1 MSKGFKI
8 EVLLSTMK
16 RDDISFLNKMN
27 IQSDVLVINQHDKF
41 EYQEFEHKGFRVRFI
56 TVNQRG
62 LSKSR
67 NLALS
72 YAEGDVC
79 LLADDDI
86 VYEDGYPEM
95 VKQAFENCPKAGIV
109 VFNTKILNSDEDKYR
124 KEIKKVRKSPQN
136 SFYGSV
142 RIAFRRQSVIKNGI
156 YFNSFLG
163 AGTQYG
169 GGEDS
174 LFIKDC
180 RKKRIKIYEN
190 PNYISSV
197 DYASSTWF
205 GGFDEKYYFNIG
217 VFIAI
222 AFRRF
227 RWLYTLYYLMLS
239 RKRSKLPIST
249 VRKKIKEGIKFI
261 NSL

>member
-1 MSKGFKI
+1 MSKKI
-8 EVLLSTMK
+8 KVEVLLSTMH
-16 RDDISFLNKMN
+16 REDVSFLDKMN
-27 IQSDVLVINQHDKF
+27 IQSDVLVINQHDRF
-41 EYQEFEHKGFRVRFI
+41 AYQEFDYNGHRVRFI

-72 YAEGDVC
+72 YAEGDIC

-95 VKQAFENCPKAGIV
+95 VKKAFEDSPKAGIV
-109 VFNTKILNSDEDKYR
+109 VFNTKMLNSEEAKFR
-124 KEIKKVRKSPQN
+124 KPIKKIRKAPSY

-142 RIAFRRQSVIKNGI
+142 RIAFKRETVTKNGI
-156 YFNSFLG
+156 FFNQFLG
-163 AGTQYG
+163 AGTPYG

-180 RKKRIKIYEN
+180 REHHIGIYEN

-197 DYASSTWF
+197 DYSTSTWF
-205 GGFDEKYYFNIG
+205 NGINERYYFNIG
-217 VFIAI
+217 IFIAL

-227 RWLYTLYYLMLS
+227 KWLYILYYLITS
-239 RKRSKLPIST
+239 RKRSNLSVKI
-249 VRKKIKEGIKFI
+249 VKKKIKEGIKFFK
-261 NSL
+261 SL